1 MTQKVDTLKLL
12 SDAKTVKLVKRLLKN
27 HAKPYQL
34 HVALGVFCMILV
46 AMTTALLAQQMQPII
61 DDVFFRKNA
70 SMLYIAAAEV
80 FLLFFVKGAASYGES
95 VIMGY
100 ASQKIMTDI
109 QEILF
114 RKVVRADFAYMQSVN
129 SGNLVSRF
137 VLDVPMLD
145 NVVTGTITSMIK
157 DGFTVIFLAAV
168 MFYQDWLLSC
178 VAIVVFPVA
187 ILPVSRV
194 GKRMR
199 KASGAIQAGWATLT
213 TLLTQ
218 AIQGIRLIK
227 GYSLEEHESARA
239 KETLTKVLNLSI
251 KGIKTKSI
259 VHPIM
264 EMLGG
269 VAIIIVIIYGGY
281 RVIQNVQTAGAFFA
295 FITALIMAY
304 EPVKNLAK
312 LNNNLQEALAALI
325 RVFDLM
331 DLKPEVVEAANAQ
344 TLSVQQAGIKFENLS
359 FEYVPEVPVLRS
371 INLSVHP
378 GQKIALVGPSG
389 AGKSTLLN
397 LILRFYD
404 PIEGR
409 ILIDEQDIS
418 TVTFNS
424 LRSNIALVSQE
435 VVLFDDTVKQNILFG
450 DMTASEKAVR
460 KASQDAAADDFIQA
474 LPQGY
479 DTPIGE
485 HGAKLSGGQRQRIS
499 IARAMLKNAP
509 ILLLDEATSALD
521 SESEKRIQKA
531 LKTLMEG
538 RTSITIAHRL
548 STVIDADL
556 ICVMDQGQIV
566 AQGTH
571 VELLRTSALY
581 QTLCKGQFFVEENA
595 A

>member
-34 HVALGVFCMILV
+34 HVALGIFCMILV